1 MDLDK
6 LLRLDISYPGI
17 SFGYHSWALGV
28 YLESLEEFIGYA
40 GEQYRLRAKR
50 ALDARK
56 DELGEVE
63 YMQEAGYVD
72 EAAEEHIP
80 GYARMSAVVL
90 LWGIFESTVFDIT
103 AYVARRESAPLK
115 LREIR
120 SDSFLKQVQKYC
132 PSITIDDLLPYRT
145 GVRAMAVMRDGTLVD
160 DFLLV
165 ESPRSMHVCNAPSP
179 AATSAIPIGAYI
191 CDKIA
196 DSQ

>member
-1 MDLDK
+1 MQGWKREGYGRININLKDIWAMIRFPGFWHV
-6 LLRLDISYPGI
+6 LRKNFRSG
-17 SFGYHSWALGV
+17 
-28 YLESLEEFIGYA
+28 
-40 GEQYRLRAKR
+40 
-50 ALDARK
+50 
-56 DELGEVE
+56 
-63 YMQEAGYVD
+63 
-72 EAAEEHIP
+72 
-80 GYARMSAVVL
+80 
-90 LWGIFESTVFDIT
+90 
-103 AYVARRESAPLK
+103 
-115 LREIR
+115 LRETWNSIYKR
-120 SDSFLKQVQKYC
+120 GYLKQIQKYC